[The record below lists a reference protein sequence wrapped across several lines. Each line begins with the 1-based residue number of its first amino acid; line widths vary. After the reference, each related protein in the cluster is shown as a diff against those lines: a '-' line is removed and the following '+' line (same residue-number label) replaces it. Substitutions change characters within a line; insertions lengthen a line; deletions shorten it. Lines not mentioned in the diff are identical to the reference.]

1 MKILGL
7 LGGVASG
14 KSTVAGE
21 FARLGAAVLDA
32 DRAAH
37 EVLRLPEIEAA
48 ARRRWGEESF
58 GPDGRIDRQRLA
70 GIVFAPGPDGG
81 RERKFLEQLTHP
93 EIARAIRRQAEEA
106 AAGGIGAAILDAPL
120 LWEAGWNGWCDKI
133 IFVDVPR
140 EERLRRALARGWSRD
155 DFAAREAAQES
166 LERKRAGADAMI
178 DNSGPPERTR
188 TEVQRLW
195 ASLFP

>member
-21 FARLGAAVLDA
+21 FARWGRRCSMPIV
-32 DRAAH
+32 RH
-37 EVLRLPEIEAA
+37 MRYCGCRRS
-48 ARRRWGEESF
+48 RRRRGGDGENESF

-106 AAGGIGAAILDAPL
+106 AAGGIAAAILDAPL

-133 IFVDVPR
+133 VFVDVPQGR
-140 EERLRRALARGWSRD
+140 AAAAGIGPRLEPRGFCR
-155 DFAAREAAQES
+155 
-166 LERKRAGADAMI
+166 
-178 DNSGPPERTR
+178 P
-188 TEVQRLW
+188 
-195 ASLFP
+195 